1 MPLFNFNDEDQFGK
15 VRAVDT
21 RRVVVQ
27 VVSDEA
33 LRLARVG
40 QLATIR
46 LPGAID
52 AWLIALIDKVIK
64 IPVGASVSE
73 LATEDVA
80 EPEDSEQE
88 SIYNAAHLS
97 LIGTVNEVA
106 GERSFSRSLRQIPEI
121 DSLCYLLKDERLQEF
136 MGILAS
142 ESEDGDS
149 LGLGVYAID
158 EAAKAFLDGNRF
170 FQRHAA
176 LLGSTGAG
184 KSYTL
189 ASILEQA
196 AKLPT
201 SNLVLFDLHGEYS
214 LMSYASHLRIPGP
227 EDLGRSDEELMFLP
241 YWLMNTEELQSMF
254 VETSGFTAHNQ
265 ITKFRDIVIEAKRKT
280 LTACRDSVV
289 LAAFTMDSP
298 IPFSIRS
305 VRDELYRL
313 DVEMVQGAKGPKKG
327 DWNGQFSRFVGRID
341 SIVADKRN
349 GFMFNGPDSVM
360 AYDYLVKLAE
370 RLMGCKGE
378 RRQIKVIDFS
388 EVPSDILPVIVG
400 LVARL
405 IFQIQFWTDP
415 DKRQPIVLVC
425 DEAHLYLPRRDGCN
439 PAEAR
444 AVENFERIAKE
455 GRKYG
460 VALLV
465 ASQRPSDVSTTI
477 LSQCNN
483 VVSMRL
489 TNSDDQAVVKRLMPE
504 SLSGLTDVLPVLDTG
519 EALVVGDSVLL
530 PSRIKVTAPMEPPQ
544 SSTRDFWKEW
554 KKTEVEVNFK
564 EVIDKLRRQSRKTNP
579 GGALGVVRETVDSS
593 NA

>member
-1 MPLFNFNDEDQFGK
+1 MALFEFSDDDQFGK
-15 VRAVDT
+15 VRSVDT
-21 RRVVVQ
+21 RRVIVQ
-27 VVSDEA
+27 VASDEA

-52 AWLIALIDKVIK
+52 EWLIALIDKVIK
-64 IPVGASVSE
+64 IPVGANVSE
-73 LATEDVA
+73 LTTEDGV
-80 EPEDSEQE
+80 ETEDSDQE

-97 LIGTVNEVA
+97 LIGTVSEVA

-121 DSLCYLLKDERLQEF
+121 DSLCYLLKDERLQAF

-142 ESEDGDS
+142 ESEDDDS
-149 LGLGVYAID
+149 LGLGVYTID
-158 EAAKAFLDGNRF
+158 ETAKAFVDGNRF

-196 AKLPT
+196 AKLPS

-214 LMSYASHLRIPGP
+214 SMSYASHLRIPGP
-227 EDLGRSDEELMFLP
+227 EDLESSDEGLLFLP
-241 YWLMNTEELQSMF
+241 YWLMNTEESQSMF

-265 ITKFRDIVIEAKRKT
+265 ITKFRDIVIEEKRKT
-280 LTACRDSVV
+280 LTICNDPAV

-298 IPFSIRS
+298 IPFSIKS
-305 VRDELYRL
+305 ARDELYRL
-313 DVEMVQGAKGPKKG
+313 DVEMVPGAKGPKKG

-349 GFMFNGPDSVM
+349 GFMFNGANAVM
-360 AYDYLVKLAE
+360 AYDYLSKLAE

-378 RRQIKVIDFS
+378 KHQVKIIDFS

-415 DKRQPIVLVC
+415 DKRQPIALVC
-425 DEAHLYLPRRDGCN
+425 DEAHLYLPRKEGCN

-489 TNSDDQAVVKRLMPE
+489 TNADDQTVVKRLMPE

-530 PSRIKVTAPMEPPQ
+530 PSRIKVTAPTEPPQ

-554 KKTEVEVNFK
+554 KKTEVEVNFE
-564 EVIDKLRRQSRKTNP
+564 EVIDKLRRQSRKTN
-579 GGALGVVRETVDSS
+579 S
-593 NA
+593 

>member
-1 MPLFNFNDEDQFGK
+1 MALFDFNDNDQFGT
-15 VRAVDT
+15 VRSVDT

-27 VVSDEA
+27 VASDEA

-52 AWLIALIDKVIK
+52 EWLIALIDKVIK
-64 IPVGASVSE
+64 TPVGANVSG
-73 LATEDVA
+73 LTTEDEVEA
-80 EPEDSEQE
+80 EDSDQE

-121 DSLCYLLKDERLQEF
+121 DSPCYLLKDERLQDF

-142 ESEDGDS
+142 ESEDDDS
-149 LGLGVYAID
+149 LGLGVYTID
-158 EAAKAFLDGNRF
+158 ETAKAFVDGNRF

-227 EDLGRSDEELMFLP
+227 EDLGRSDEELLFLP
-241 YWLMNTEELQSMF
+241 YWLMNTEELQAMF

-265 ITKFRDIVIEAKRKT
+265 ITKFRDIVIEEKRKT
-280 LTACRDSVV
+280 LTACNDSAV

-298 IPFSIRS
+298 IPFSIKS

-313 DVEMVQGAKGPKKG
+313 DVEMVPGAKGPKKG

-349 GFMFNGPDSVM
+349 GFMFNGANAVM
-360 AYDYLVKLAE
+360 AYNYLVKLAE

-378 RRQIKVIDFS
+378 KHQIKIIDFS

-415 DKRQPIVLVC
+415 DKRQPIALVC
-425 DEAHLYLPRRDGCN
+425 DEAHLYLPRKEGCN

-489 TNSDDQAVVKRLMPE
+489 TNSDDQTVVKRLMPE

-530 PSRIKVTAPMEPPQ
+530 PSRIKVTAPAEPPQ
-544 SSTRDFWKEW
+544 SSTREFWKEW
-554 KKTEVEVNFK
+554 KKTEVEVNFE

-579 GGALGVVRETVDSS
+579 
-593 NA
+593 

>member
-1 MPLFNFNDEDQFGK
+1 MALFDFNDNDQFGK
-15 VRAVDT
+15 VRSVDT

-27 VVSDEA
+27 VASDEA

-46 LPGAID
+46 LPGARD
-52 AWLIALIDKVIK
+52 EWLIALIDKVIK
-64 IPVGASVSE
+64 IPVGVNVSE
-73 LATEDVA
+73 LTTEDGA

-88 SIYNAAHLS
+88 SIYNVAHLS
-97 LIGTVNEVA
+97 LIGTVNEIA
-106 GERSFSRSLRQIPEI
+106 GERNFSRSLRQIPEI
-121 DSLCYLLKDERLQEF
+121 DSLCYLLKDERLQNF

-142 ESEDGDS
+142 ESEDDDS
-149 LGLGVYAID
+149 LELGVYTID
-158 EAAKAFLDGNRF
+158 ETAKAFVDGNRF

-196 AKLPT
+196 AKLPS

-227 EDLGRSDEELMFLP
+227 EDLGRTDEELLFLP

-265 ITKFRDIVIEAKRKT
+265 ITKFRDIVIEEKRNT
-280 LTACRDSVV
+280 LTTLNENAV
-289 LAAFTMDSP
+289 LSAFTMDSP
-298 IPFSIRS
+298 IPFLIGS
-305 VRDELYRL
+305 VRNKLNRL
-313 DVEMVQGAKGPKKG
+313 DTEMIPGQNGREKKG

-349 GFMFNGPDSVM
+349 GFMFNGTEATM
-360 AYDYLVKLAE
+360 AYDYLVKLSE

-378 RRQIKVIDFS
+378 KHQIKIIDFS

-405 IFQIQFWTDP
+405 VFQIQFWTDP
-415 DKRQPIVLVC
+415 DKRQPIALVC
-425 DEAHLYLPRRDGCN
+425 DEAHLYLPRKDGCN

-489 TNSDDQAVVKRLMPE
+489 TNSDDQTVVKRLMPE

-530 PSRIKVTAPMEPPQ
+530 PSRIKVTAPSEPPQ

-554 KKTEVEVNFK
+554 KKPEVEVNFE
-564 EVIDKLRRQSRKTNP
+564 EVIDKLRRQSRKTTP
-579 GGALGVVRETVDSS
+579 
-593 NA
+593 

>member
-1 MPLFNFNDEDQFGK
+1 MALFDFEDSDQFGK
-15 VRAVDT
+15 VRSVDT

-33 LRLARVG
+33 LRMARVG

-52 AWLIALIDKVIK
+52 EWLVALIDKVVK
-64 IPVGASVSE
+64 IPVATSSDEIPVEAGAE
-73 LATEDVA
+73 ED
-80 EPEDSEQE
+80 EMGGE
-88 SIYNAAHLS
+88 SIYNATHLS
-97 LIGTVNEVA
+97 LIGTVGEVA
-106 GERSFSRSLRQIPEI
+106 DERKFSRSLRQVPEI
-121 DSLCYLLKDERLQEF
+121 DSPCYLLKDARLQKF

-142 ESEDGDS
+142 ESEDDDS
-149 LGLGVYAID
+149 LGLGVYTID
-158 EAAKAFLDGNRF
+158 ESAKAFLDGNRF

-227 EDLGRSDEELMFLP
+227 EDLECGDDNLLFLP

-265 ITKFRDIVIEAKRKT
+265 ITKFRDIVVEGKRRT
-280 LTACRDSVV
+280 LTECNEPAV
-289 LAAFTMDSP
+289 LSAFTMDSP
-298 IPFSIRS
+298 IPFSIKS

-313 DVEMVQGAKGPKKG
+313 DTEMVPGKTTLKKG
-327 DWNGQFSRFVGRID
+327 DWNGQFSRFIGRID
-341 SIVADKRN
+341 SIVADKRY
-349 GFMFNGPDSVM
+349 GFMFSGPDAVKK
-360 AYDYLVKLAE
+360 YEYLVKLAE
-370 RLMGCKGE
+370 RLMGCNGE
-378 RRQIKVIDFS
+378 KHQIKILDFS
-388 EVPSDILPVIVG
+388 EVPSDILPAIVG

-405 IFQIQFWTDP
+405 IFQIQFWTEP
-415 DKRQPIVLVC
+415 EKRQPIAIVC
-425 DEAHLYLPRRDGCN
+425 DEAHLYLPRKDGCN
-439 PAEAR
+439 PVEAR
-444 AVENFERIAKE
+444 AVENFDRIAKE

-489 TNSDDQAVVKRLMPE
+489 TNSDDQNVVKRLMPE
-504 SLSGLTDVLPVLDTG
+504 SLSGLTDVLPILDTG

-530 PSRIKVTAPMEPPQ
+530 PSRIKITAPEEPPQ

-554 KKTEVEVNFK
+554 KKATVDVNFA
-564 EVIDKLRRQSRKTNP
+564 EVVDKLRRQSRKVT
-579 GGALGVVRETVDSS
+579 S
-593 NA
+593 

>member
-1 MPLFNFNDEDQFGK
+1 MALFDFEDSDQFGK
-15 VRAVDT
+15 VRSVDT

-33 LRLARVG
+33 LRMARVG

-52 AWLIALIDKVIK
+52 EWLVALIDKVVK
-64 IPVGASVSE
+64 IPVATSSDEIPLEAGAE
-73 LATEDVA
+73 ED
-80 EPEDSEQE
+80 EMGGE
-88 SIYNAAHLS
+88 SIYNATHLS
-97 LIGTVNEVA
+97 LIGTVGEVA
-106 GERSFSRSLRQIPEI
+106 DERKFSRSLRQVPEI
-121 DSLCYLLKDERLQEF
+121 DSPCYLLKDARLQKF

-142 ESEDGDS
+142 ESEDDDS
-149 LGLGVYAID
+149 LGLGVYTID
-158 EAAKAFLDGNRF
+158 ESAKAFLDGNRF

-227 EDLGRSDEELMFLP
+227 EDLECGDDDLLFLP

-265 ITKFRDIVIEAKRKT
+265 ITKFRDIVLDEKRKT
-280 LTACRDSVV
+280 LTAIGSEAV
-289 LAAFTMDSP
+289 LRAFTMDSP
-298 IPFSIRS
+298 IPFLVSE
-305 VRDELYRL
+305 VRNELYRL
-313 DVEMVQGAKGPKKG
+313 DTERVLNPSTGKYKNG

-341 SIVADKRN
+341 SIVADKRY
-349 GFMFNGPDSVM
+349 GFMFSGPDIVKKSE
-360 AYDYLVKLAE
+360 YLVQLAE
-370 RLMGCKGE
+370 RLMGCNGAKH
-378 RRQIKVIDFS
+378 QIKILDFS
-388 EVPSDILPVIVG
+388 EVPSDILPAIVG

-405 IFQIQFWTDP
+405 IFQIQFWTEP
-415 DKRQPIVLVC
+415 GKRQPIAIVC
-425 DEAHLYLPRRDGCN
+425 DEAHLYLPRKESCN
-439 PAEAR
+439 PVEAR

-489 TNSDDQAVVKRLMPE
+489 TNSDDQNVVKRLMPE
-504 SLSGLTDVLPVLDTG
+504 SLSGLTDVLPILDTG

-530 PSRIKVTAPMEPPQ
+530 PSRIKITAPEEPPQ

-554 KKTEVEVNFK
+554 KKATVDVNFA
-564 EVIDKLRRQSRKTNP
+564 EVVDKLRRQSRKVT
-579 GGALGVVRETVDSS
+579 S
-593 NA
+593 

>member
-1 MPLFNFNDEDQFGK
+1 MALFDFNDNDQFGK
-15 VRAVDT
+15 VRSVDT

-27 VVSDEA
+27 VASDEA

-46 LPGAID
+46 LPGARD
-52 AWLIALIDKVIK
+52 EWLIALIDKVIK
-64 IPVGASVSE
+64 IPVGVNVSE
-73 LATEDVA
+73 LTTEDGA

-88 SIYNAAHLS
+88 SIYNVAHLS
-97 LIGTVNEVA
+97 LIGTVNEIA
-106 GERSFSRSLRQIPEI
+106 GERNFSRSLRQIPEI
-121 DSLCYLLKDERLQEF
+121 DSLCYLLKDERLQNF

-142 ESEDGDS
+142 ESEDDDS
-149 LGLGVYAID
+149 LELGVYTID
-158 EAAKAFLDGNRF
+158 ETAKAFVDGNRF

-196 AKLPT
+196 AKLPS

-227 EDLGRSDEELMFLP
+227 EDLGRTDEELLFLP

-265 ITKFRDIVIEAKRKT
+265 ITKFRDIVIEEKRNT
-280 LTACRDSVV
+280 LTTLNENAV
-289 LAAFTMDSP
+289 LSAFTMDSP
-298 IPFSIRS
+298 IPFLIGS
-305 VRDELYRL
+305 VRNKLNRL
-313 DVEMVQGAKGPKKG
+313 DTEMVPGQNGREKKG

-349 GFMFNGPDSVM
+349 GFMFNGTEATM
-360 AYDYLVKLAE
+360 AYDYLVKLSE

-378 RRQIKVIDFS
+378 KHQIKIIDFS

-405 IFQIQFWTDP
+405 VFQIQFWTDP
-415 DKRQPIVLVC
+415 DKRQPIALVC
-425 DEAHLYLPRRDGCN
+425 DEAHLYLPRKDGCN

-489 TNSDDQAVVKRLMPE
+489 TNSDDQTVVKRLMPE

-530 PSRIKVTAPMEPPQ
+530 PSRIKVTAPSEPPQ

-554 KKTEVEVNFK
+554 KKPEVEVNFE
-564 EVIDKLRRQSRKTNP
+564 EVIDKLRRQSRKTTP
-579 GGALGVVRETVDSS
+579 
-593 NA
+593 

>member
-1 MPLFNFNDEDQFGK
+1 MALFDFNDNDQFGT
-15 VRAVDT
+15 VRSVDT

-27 VVSDEA
+27 VASDEA

-52 AWLIALIDKVIK
+52 EWLIALIDKVIK
-64 IPVGASVSE
+64 IPVGANVSG
-73 LATEDVA
+73 LTTEDGA

-88 SIYNAAHLS
+88 SIYNVAHLS
-97 LIGTVNEVA
+97 LIGTVNEIA
-106 GERSFSRSLRQIPEI
+106 GERNFSRSLRQIPEI
-121 DSLCYLLKDERLQEF
+121 DSPCYLLKDERLQDF

-142 ESEDGDS
+142 ESDDDDS
-149 LGLGVYAID
+149 LGLGVYTID
-158 EAAKAFLDGNRF
+158 ETAKAFVDGNRF

-227 EDLGRSDEELMFLP
+227 EDLGRSDEELLFLP
-241 YWLMNTEELQSMF
+241 YWLMNTEELQAMF

-265 ITKFRDIVIEAKRKT
+265 ITKFRDIVIEEKRKT
-280 LTACRDSVV
+280 LTACNDSAV

-298 IPFSIRS
+298 IPFSIKS

-313 DVEMVQGAKGPKKG
+313 DVEMVPGAKGPKKG

-349 GFMFNGPDSVM
+349 GFMFNGANAVM
-360 AYDYLVKLAE
+360 AYNYLVKLAE

-378 RRQIKVIDFS
+378 KHQIKIIDFS

-415 DKRQPIVLVC
+415 DKRQPIALVC
-425 DEAHLYLPRRDGCN
+425 DEAHLYLPRKEGCN

-489 TNSDDQAVVKRLMPE
+489 TNSDDQTVVKRLMPE
-504 SLSGLTDVLPVLDTG
+504 SLSGLTDVLPILDTG

-530 PSRIKVTAPMEPPQ
+530 PSRIKIKAPDEPPQ

-554 KKTEVEVNFK
+554 KKSEVEVDFE
-564 EVIDKLRRQSRKTNP
+564 EVIDKLRRQSRKTTP
-579 GGALGVVRETVDSS
+579 
-593 NA
+593 

>member
-1 MPLFNFNDEDQFGK
+1 MALFDFEDSDQFGK
-15 VRAVDT
+15 VRSVDT

-27 VVSDEA
+27 VASDEA
-33 LRLARVG
+33 LRMARVG
-40 QLATIR
+40 QLAAIR
-46 LPGAID
+46 LPGAVD
-52 AWLIALIDKVIK
+52 EWLVALIDKVVK
-64 IPVGASVSE
+64 IPV
-73 LATEDVA
+73 ATSPDEITVENGIEEDGKG
-80 EPEDSEQE
+80 EE
-88 SIYNAAHLS
+88 SIYNATHLS
-97 LIGTVNEVA
+97 LIGTVGKVA
-106 GERSFSRSLRQIPEI
+106 GERRFSRSLRQVPEI
-121 DSLCYLLKDERLQEF
+121 DSPCYLLKDARLQKF

-142 ESEDGDS
+142 ESEDDDA
-149 LGLGVYAID
+149 LELGVYTID
-158 EAAKAFLDGNRF
+158 ESAKAFLDGNKF
-170 FQRHAA
+170 FQRHVA

-196 AKLPT
+196 AKLPA

-227 EDLGRSDEELMFLP
+227 EDLGRSDEELLFLP

-265 ITKFRDIVIEAKRKT
+265 ITKFRDIVIEEKRKT
-280 LTACRDSVV
+280 LTACNDPAV

-298 IPFSIRS
+298 IPFSIKS

-313 DVEMVQGAKGPKKG
+313 DVEMVAGTKGPKKG

-349 GFMFNGPDSVM
+349 GFMFNGANAVM
-360 AYDYLVKLAE
+360 AYNYLVKLAE

-378 RRQIKVIDFS
+378 KHQIKIIDFS
-388 EVPSDILPVIVG
+388 EVPSDILPVMVG

-415 DKRQPIVLVC
+415 DKRQPIALAC
-425 DEAHLYLPRRDGCN
+425 DEAHLYLPRKEGCN

-465 ASQRPSDVSTTI
+465 ASQRPSDVSATI

-489 TNSDDQAVVKRLMPE
+489 TNSDDQTVVKRLMPE

-530 PSRIKVTAPMEPPQ
+530 PSRIKVTAPTEPPQ

-554 KKTEVEVNFK
+554 KKPEVEVNFE
-564 EVIDKLRRQSRKTNP
+564 EVIDKLRRQSRKTTP
-579 GGALGVVRETVDSS
+579 
-593 NA
+593 

>member
-1 MPLFNFNDEDQFGK
+1 MALFDFNDNDQFGT
-15 VRAVDT
+15 VRSVDT

-27 VVSDEA
+27 VASDEA

-52 AWLIALIDKVIK
+52 EWLIALIDKVIK
-64 IPVGASVSE
+64 IPVGANVSG
-73 LATEDVA
+73 LTTEDGA

-88 SIYNAAHLS
+88 SIYNVAHLS
-97 LIGTVNEVA
+97 LIGTVNEIA
-106 GERSFSRSLRQIPEI
+106 GERNFSRSLRQIPEI
-121 DSLCYLLKDERLQEF
+121 DSPCYLLKDERLQDF

-142 ESEDGDS
+142 ESDDDDS
-149 LGLGVYAID
+149 LGLGVYTID
-158 EAAKAFLDGNRF
+158 ETAKAFVDGNRF

-227 EDLGRSDEELMFLP
+227 EDLGRSDEELLFLP
-241 YWLMNTEELQSMF
+241 YWLMNTEELQAMF

-265 ITKFRDIVIEAKRKT
+265 ITKFRDIVIEEKRKT
-280 LTACRDSVV
+280 LTACNDSAV

-298 IPFSIRS
+298 IPFSIKS

-313 DVEMVQGAKGPKKG
+313 DVEMVPGAKGPKKG

-349 GFMFNGPDSVM
+349 GFMFNGANAVM
-360 AYDYLVKLAE
+360 AYNYLVKLAE

-378 RRQIKVIDFS
+378 KHQIKIIDFS

-415 DKRQPIVLVC
+415 DKRQPIALVC
-425 DEAHLYLPRRDGCN
+425 DEAHLYLPRKEGCN

-489 TNSDDQAVVKRLMPE
+489 TNSDDQTVVKRLMPE

-530 PSRIKVTAPMEPPQ
+530 PSRIKVKAPTERPQ

-554 KKTEVEVNFK
+554 KKTEVEVNFE

-579 GGALGVVRETVDSS
+579 
-593 NA
+593 

>member
-1 MPLFNFNDEDQFGK
+1 MALFDFNDNDQFGT
-15 VRAVDT
+15 VRSVDT

-27 VVSDEA
+27 VASDEA

-52 AWLIALIDKVIK
+52 EWLIALIDKVIK
-64 IPVGASVSE
+64 IPVGANVSG
-73 LATEDVA
+73 LTTEDGA
-80 EPEDSEQE
+80 EPENSEQE
-88 SIYNAAHLS
+88 SIYNVAHLS
-97 LIGTVNEVA
+97 LIGTVNEIA
-106 GERSFSRSLRQIPEI
+106 GERNFSRSLRQIPEI
-121 DSLCYLLKDERLQEF
+121 DSPCYLLKDERLQDF

-142 ESEDGDS
+142 ESDDDDS
-149 LGLGVYAID
+149 LGLGVYTID
-158 EAAKAFLDGNRF
+158 ETAKAFVDGNRF

-227 EDLGRSDEELMFLP
+227 EDLGRSDEELLFLP
-241 YWLMNTEELQSMF
+241 YWLMNTEELQAMF

-265 ITKFRDIVIEAKRKT
+265 ITKFRDIVIEEKRKT
-280 LTACRDSVV
+280 LTACNDSAV

-298 IPFSIRS
+298 IPFSIKS

-313 DVEMVQGAKGPKKG
+313 DVEMVPGAKGPKKG

-349 GFMFNGPDSVM
+349 GFMFNGANAVM
-360 AYDYLVKLAE
+360 AYNYLVKLAE

-378 RRQIKVIDFS
+378 KHQIKIIDFS

-415 DKRQPIVLVC
+415 DKRQPIALVC
-425 DEAHLYLPRRDGCN
+425 DEAHLYLPRKEGCN

-489 TNSDDQAVVKRLMPE
+489 TNSDDQTVVKRLMPE
-504 SLSGLTDVLPVLDTG
+504 SLSGLTDVLPILDTG

-530 PSRIKVTAPMEPPQ
+530 PSRIKVTAPTEAPQ
-544 SSTRDFWKEW
+544 SSTRNFWKEW
-554 KKTEVEVNFK
+554 KKTDVEVNFE

-579 GGALGVVRETVDSS
+579 
-593 NA
+593 

>member
-1 MPLFNFNDEDQFGK
+1 MALFDFNDNDQFGT
-15 VRAVDT
+15 VRSVDT

-27 VVSDEA
+27 VASDEA

-52 AWLIALIDKVIK
+52 EWLIALIDKVIK
-64 IPVGASVSE
+64 IPVGANVSG
-73 LATEDVA
+73 LTTEDEVEA
-80 EPEDSEQE
+80 EDPDQE

-106 GERSFSRSLRQIPEI
+106 GERNFSRSLRQIPEI
-121 DSLCYLLKDERLQEF
+121 DSPCYLLKDERLQDF

-142 ESEDGDS
+142 ESEDDDS
-149 LGLGVYAID
+149 LGLGVYTID
-158 EAAKAFLDGNRF
+158 ETAKAFVDGNRF

-227 EDLGRSDEELMFLP
+227 EDLGRSDEELLFLP
-241 YWLMNTEELQSMF
+241 YWLMNTEELQAMF

-265 ITKFRDIVIEAKRKT
+265 ITKFRDIVIEEKRKT
-280 LTACRDSVV
+280 LTACNDSAV

-298 IPFSIRS
+298 IPFSIKS

-313 DVEMVQGAKGPKKG
+313 DVEMVPGAKGPKKG

-349 GFMFNGPDSVM
+349 GFMFNGANAVM
-360 AYDYLVKLAE
+360 AYNYLVKLAE

-378 RRQIKVIDFS
+378 KHQIKIIDFS

-415 DKRQPIVLVC
+415 DKRQPIALVC
-425 DEAHLYLPRRDGCN
+425 DEAHLYLPRKEGCN

-489 TNSDDQAVVKRLMPE
+489 TNSDDQTVVKRLMPE

-530 PSRIKVTAPMEPPQ
+530 PSRIKVKAPTERPQ

-554 KKTEVEVNFK
+554 KKTAVEVNFE
-564 EVIDKLRRQSRKTNP
+564 EVIGKLRRQSRKTNP
-579 GGALGVVRETVDSS
+579 
-593 NA
+593 

>member
-1 MPLFNFNDEDQFGK
+1 MALFDFEDSDQFGK
-15 VRAVDT
+15 VRSVDT

-33 LRLARVG
+33 LRMARVG

-52 AWLIALIDKVIK
+52 EWLVALIDKVVK
-64 IPVGASVSE
+64 IPVATSSDEIPVEAGAE
-73 LATEDVA
+73 ED
-80 EPEDSEQE
+80 EMGGE
-88 SIYNAAHLS
+88 SIYNATHLS
-97 LIGTVNEVA
+97 LIGTVGEVA
-106 GERSFSRSLRQIPEI
+106 DERKFSRSLRQVPEI
-121 DSLCYLLKDERLQEF
+121 DSPCYLLKDARLQKF

-142 ESEDGDS
+142 ESEDDDS
-149 LGLGVYAID
+149 LGLGVYTID
-158 EAAKAFLDGNRF
+158 ESAKAFLDGNRF

-227 EDLGRSDEELMFLP
+227 EDLECGDDDLLFLP

-265 ITKFRDIVIEAKRKT
+265 ITKFRDIVLDEKRKT
-280 LTACRDSVV
+280 LTAIGSEAV
-289 LAAFTMDSP
+289 LRAFTMDSP
-298 IPFSIRS
+298 IPFLVSE
-305 VRDELYRL
+305 VRNELYRL
-313 DVEMVQGAKGPKKG
+313 DTERVLNPSTGKYKNG

-341 SIVADKRN
+341 SIVADKRY
-349 GFMFNGPDSVM
+349 GFMFSGPDIVKKSE
-360 AYDYLVKLAE
+360 YLVQLAE
-370 RLMGCKGE
+370 RLMGCNGAKH
-378 RRQIKVIDFS
+378 QIKILDFS
-388 EVPSDILPVIVG
+388 EVPSDILPAIVG

-405 IFQIQFWTDP
+405 IFQIQFWTEP
-415 DKRQPIVLVC
+415 GKRQPIAIVC
-425 DEAHLYLPRRDGCN
+425 DEAHLYLPRKESCN
-439 PAEAR
+439 PVEAR

-489 TNSDDQAVVKRLMPE
+489 TNSDDQNVVKRLMPE
-504 SLSGLTDVLPVLDTG
+504 SLSGLTDVLPILDTG

-530 PSRIKVTAPMEPPQ
+530 PSRIKITAPEEPPQ

-554 KKTEVEVNFK
+554 KKATVDVNFA
-564 EVIDKLRRQSRKTNP
+564 EVVDKLRRQSRKVT
-579 GGALGVVRETVDSS
+579 S
-593 NA
+593 

>member
-1 MPLFNFNDEDQFGK
+1 MALFNFNDDDQFGK
-15 VRAVDT
+15 VRSVDT
-21 RRVVVQ
+21 RRIVVQ

-52 AWLIALIDKVIK
+52 EWLIALIDKVIK
-64 IPVGASVSE
+64 IPVGANISE
-73 LATEDVA
+73 ITTEDGA
-80 EPEDSEQE
+80 EAEDTEQE
-88 SIYNAAHLS
+88 SIYNAAYLS
-97 LIGTVNEVA
+97 LIGTVNEIA
-106 GERSFSRSLRQIPEI
+106 DERNFSRSLRQIPEI
-121 DSLCYLLKDERLQEF
+121 DSLCYLLKDERLQDF

-142 ESEDGDS
+142 KSEDDDS
-149 LGLGVYAID
+149 LGLGVYTID
-158 EAAKAFLDGNRF
+158 ETAKAFVDGNRF

-176 LLGSTGAG
+176 LVGSTGAG

-227 EDLGRSDEELMFLP
+227 EDLGRSDGELLFLP
-241 YWLMNTEELQSMF
+241 YWLLNTEELQAMF
-254 VETSGFTAHNQ
+254 VETSEFTAHNQ
-265 ITKFRDIVIEAKRKT
+265 ITKFRDIVLAEKRKT
-280 LTACRDSVV
+280 LIDLGDENV
-289 LAAFTMDSP
+289 LNAFTMDSP
-298 IPFSIRS
+298 IPFSIVA
-305 VRDELYRL
+305 VRNELNRL
-313 DVEMVQGAKGPKKG
+313 DSERVINPSTNKLKNG

-341 SIVADKRN
+341 SIIADKRN
-349 GFMFNGPDSVM
+349 GFMFNGADVVM

-370 RLMGCKGE
+370 RLMGCKGTKH
-378 RRQIKVIDFS
+378 QIKIIDFS
-388 EVPSDILPVIVG
+388 EVPTDILPVIVG

-415 DKRQPIVLVC
+415 DNRQPIALVC
-425 DEAHLYLPRRDGCN
+425 DEAHLYLPRKESCN
-439 PAEAR
+439 PVEAR

-465 ASQRPSDVSTTI
+465 ASQRPSDVSATI

-489 TNSDDQAVVKRLMPE
+489 TNSDDQTVVKRLMPE

-530 PSRIKVTAPMEPPQ
+530 PSRIKVTAPEEPPQ
-544 SSTRDFWKEW
+544 SSTKDFWKEW
-554 KKTEVEVNFK
+554 KKTEVDVDFDD
-564 EVIDKLRRQSRKTNP
+564 VIDKLRRQSRKTN
-579 GGALGVVRETVDSS
+579 L
-593 NA
+593 

>member
-1 MPLFNFNDEDQFGK
+1 MALFEFSDDDQFGK
-15 VRAVDT
+15 VRSVDT
-21 RRVVVQ
+21 RRVIVQ

-52 AWLIALIDKVIK
+52 EWLIALIDKVIK
-64 IPVGASVSE
+64 IPVGANVSE
-73 LATEDVA
+73 LATEDGA

-97 LIGTVNEVA
+97 LIGTVSEVA

-121 DSLCYLLKDERLQEF
+121 DSLCYLLKDERLQSF

-142 ESEDGDS
+142 ESEDDDS
-149 LGLGVYAID
+149 LELGVYTID
-158 EAAKAFLDGNRF
+158 ETAKAFIDGNRF

-196 AKLPT
+196 AKLPS

-227 EDLGRSDEELMFLP
+227 EDLESTEEGLLFLP

-254 VETSGFTAHNQ
+254 VETSEFAAHNQ
-265 ITKFRDIVIEAKRKT
+265 ITKFRDIVIEEKRKT
-280 LTACRDSVV
+280 LTACNDLAV
-289 LAAFTMDSP
+289 LSAFTIDSP
-298 IPFSIRS
+298 IPFSIKS

-313 DVEMVQGAKGPKKG
+313 DVEMVPGAKGLKKG

-341 SIVADKRN
+341 SIVADKRY
-349 GFMFNGPDSVM
+349 GFMFDGTEAVM
-360 AYDYLVKLAE
+360 AYDYLVKLAK

-378 RRQIKVIDFS
+378 KQQIKIIDFS

-405 IFQIQFWTDP
+405 IFQIQFWTDS
-415 DKRQPIVLVC
+415 DKRQPIALVC
-425 DEAHLYLPRRDGCN
+425 DEAHLYLPRKEGCN

-489 TNSDDQAVVKRLMPE
+489 TNSDDQTVVKRLMPE

-519 EALVVGDSVLL
+519 EALVVGDAVLL
-530 PSRIKVTAPMEPPQ
+530 PSRIKVTAPTEPPQ

-554 KKTEVEVNFK
+554 KKTEVEVSFE

-579 GGALGVVRETVDSS
+579 
-593 NA
+593 

>member
-1 MPLFNFNDEDQFGK
+1 M
-15 VRAVDT
+15 
-21 RRVVVQ
+21 
-27 VVSDEA
+27 
-33 LRLARVG
+33 
-40 QLATIR
+40 
-46 LPGAID
+46 
-52 AWLIALIDKVIK
+52 ALIDKVVK
-64 IPVGASVSE
+64 IPFATSPDEIPVEVGAEEEEVGG
-73 LATEDVA
+73 
-80 EPEDSEQE
+80 E
-88 SIYNAAHLS
+88 SIYNATHLS
-97 LIGTVNEVA
+97 LIGTVGEVA
-106 GERSFSRSLRQIPEI
+106 GERKFSRSLRQVPEI
-121 DSLCYLLKDERLQEF
+121 DSHCYLLKDARLQKF

-142 ESEDGDS
+142 ESEDEDS
-149 LGLGVYAID
+149 LGLGVYTID
-158 EAAKAFLDGNRF
+158 ESAKAFLDGNRF

-227 EDLGRSDEELMFLP
+227 EDLECRDDNLLFLP

-254 VETSGFTAHNQ
+254 VDTSGFTAHNQ
-265 ITKFRDIVIEAKRKT
+265 ITKFRDIVVEGKRKT
-280 LTACRDSVV
+280 LTECNELAV
-289 LAAFTMDSP
+289 LSAFTMDSP
-298 IPFSIRS
+298 IPFSIKS

-313 DVEMVQGAKGPKKG
+313 DTEMVPGVKGPKKG

-341 SIVADKRN
+341 SIVADKRY
-349 GFMFNGPDSVM
+349 GFMFGGPDAVKK
-360 AYDYLVKLAE
+360 YEYLAKLVE
-370 RLMGCKGE
+370 RLMGCNGE
-378 RRQIKVIDFS
+378 KHQIKILDFS
-388 EVPSDILPVIVG
+388 EVPSDILPAIVG

-405 IFQIQFWTDP
+405 IFQIQFWTEP
-415 DKRQPIVLVC
+415 EKRQPIAIVC
-425 DEAHLYLPRRDGCN
+425 DEAHLYLPRKEGCN
-439 PAEAR
+439 PVEAR

-489 TNSDDQAVVKRLMPE
+489 TNSDDQNVVKRLMPE
-504 SLSGLTDVLPVLDTG
+504 SLSGLTDVLPILDTG

-530 PSRIKVTAPMEPPQ
+530 PSRIKITAPEEPPQ

-554 KKTEVEVNFK
+554 KKTTVDVNFA
-564 EVIDKLRRQSRKTNP
+564 EVVDKLRRQSRKAT
-579 GGALGVVRETVDSS
+579 S
-593 NA
+593 

>member
-1 MPLFNFNDEDQFGK
+1 MALFNFDDADQFGK
-15 VRAVDT
+15 VRSVDT

-33 LRLARVG
+33 LRMARVG

-52 AWLIALIDKVIK
+52 EWLVALIDKVVK
-64 IPVGASVSE
+64 IPFATSPDEIPVEVGAEEEEVGG
-73 LATEDVA
+73 
-80 EPEDSEQE
+80 E
-88 SIYNAAHLS
+88 SIYNATHLS
-97 LIGTVNEVA
+97 LIGTVGEVA
-106 GERSFSRSLRQIPEI
+106 GERKFSRSLRQGPEI
-121 DSLCYLLKDERLQEF
+121 DSHCYLLKDARLQKF

-142 ESEDGDS
+142 ESEDEDS
-149 LGLGVYAID
+149 LGLGVYTID
-158 EAAKAFLDGNRF
+158 ESAKAFLDGNRF

-227 EDLGRSDEELMFLP
+227 EDLECRDDNLLFLP

-254 VETSGFTAHNQ
+254 VDTSGFTAHNQ
-265 ITKFRDIVIEAKRKT
+265 ITKFRDIVVEGKRKT
-280 LTACRDSVV
+280 LTECNELAV
-289 LAAFTMDSP
+289 LSAFTMDSP
-298 IPFSIRS
+298 IPFSIKS

-313 DVEMVQGAKGPKKG
+313 DTEMVPGVKGPKKG

-341 SIVADKRN
+341 SIVADKRY
-349 GFMFNGPDSVM
+349 GFMFGGPDAVKK
-360 AYDYLVKLAE
+360 YEYLAKLVE
-370 RLMGCKGE
+370 RLMGCNGE
-378 RRQIKVIDFS
+378 KHQIKILDFS
-388 EVPSDILPVIVG
+388 EVPSDILPAIVG

-405 IFQIQFWTDP
+405 IFQIQFWTEP
-415 DKRQPIVLVC
+415 EKRQPIAIVC
-425 DEAHLYLPRRDGCN
+425 DEAHLYLPRKEGCN
-439 PAEAR
+439 PVEAR

-489 TNSDDQAVVKRLMPE
+489 TNSDDQNVVKRLMPE
-504 SLSGLTDVLPVLDTG
+504 SLSGLTDVLPILDTG

-530 PSRIKVTAPMEPPQ
+530 PSRIKITAPEEPPQ

-554 KKTEVEVNFK
+554 KKTTVDVNFA
-564 EVIDKLRRQSRKTNP
+564 EVVDKLRRQSRKAT
-579 GGALGVVRETVDSS
+579 S
-593 NA
+593 

>member
-1 MPLFNFNDEDQFGK
+1 MALFDFEDSDQFGK
-15 VRAVDT
+15 VRSVDT

-33 LRLARVG
+33 LRMARVG

-46 LPGAID
+46 LPGAVD
-52 AWLIALIDKVIK
+52 EWLVALIDKVVK
-64 IPVGASVSE
+64 IPVATSSDEIPLEAGAE
-73 LATEDVA
+73 ED
-80 EPEDSEQE
+80 EMGGE
-88 SIYNAAHLS
+88 SIYNATHLS
-97 LIGTVNEVA
+97 LIGTVGEVA
-106 GERSFSRSLRQIPEI
+106 GERKFSRSLRQIPEI
-121 DSLCYLLKDERLQEF
+121 DSPCYLLKDARLQKF

-142 ESEDGDS
+142 ESVDDDS
-149 LGLGVYAID
+149 LGLGVYTID
-158 EAAKAFLDGNRF
+158 ESAKAFLDGNRF

-227 EDLGRSDEELMFLP
+227 EDLECDDDNLLFLP

-265 ITKFRDIVIEAKRKT
+265 ITKFRDIVLDEKRKT
-280 LTACRDSVV
+280 LTAIGSEAV
-289 LAAFTMDSP
+289 LRAFTMDSP
-298 IPFSIRS
+298 VPFLISE
-305 VRDELYRL
+305 VRKELYRL
-313 DVEMVQGAKGPKKG
+313 DTERVLNQSTGKYKNG

-341 SIVADKRN
+341 SIVADKRY
-349 GFMFNGPDSVM
+349 GFMFGGPDVVKKSE
-360 AYDYLVKLAE
+360 YLVQLAE
-370 RLMGCKGE
+370 RLMGCNGE
-378 RRQIKVIDFS
+378 KHQIKILDFS
-388 EVPSDILPVIVG
+388 EVPSDILPAIVG

-405 IFQIQFWTDP
+405 IFQIQFWTEP
-415 DKRQPIVLVC
+415 EKRQPIAIVC
-425 DEAHLYLPRRDGCN
+425 DEAHLYLPRKEGCN
-439 PAEAR
+439 PVEAR

-489 TNSDDQAVVKRLMPE
+489 TNSDDQNVVKRLMPE
-504 SLSGLTDVLPVLDTG
+504 SLSGLTDVLPILDTG

-530 PSRIKVTAPMEPPQ
+530 PSRIKITAPEEPPQ
-544 SSTRDFWKEW
+544 STTRDFWKEW
-554 KKTEVEVNFK
+554 KKATVDVNFA
-564 EVIDKLRRQSRKTNP
+564 EVVDKLRRQSRKVT
-579 GGALGVVRETVDSS
+579 S
-593 NA
+593 

>member
-1 MPLFNFNDEDQFGK
+1 MALFDFEDSDQFGK
-15 VRAVDT
+15 VRSVDT

-33 LRLARVG
+33 LRMARVG

-46 LPGAID
+46 LPGALD
-52 AWLIALIDKVIK
+52 EWLVALIDKVVK
-64 IPVGASVSE
+64 IPVATSSDEIPLEAGAE
-73 LATEDVA
+73 ED
-80 EPEDSEQE
+80 EMGGE
-88 SIYNAAHLS
+88 SIYNATHLS
-97 LIGTVNEVA
+97 LIGTVGEVA
-106 GERSFSRSLRQIPEI
+106 DERKFSRSLRQVPEI
-121 DSLCYLLKDERLQEF
+121 DSPCYLLKDARLQKF

-142 ESEDGDS
+142 ESEDDDS
-149 LGLGVYAID
+149 LGLGVYTID
-158 EAAKAFLDGNRF
+158 ESAKAFLDGNRF

-227 EDLGRSDEELMFLP
+227 EDLECGDDELLFLP

-265 ITKFRDIVIEAKRKT
+265 ITKFRDIVLDEKRKT
-280 LTACRDSVV
+280 LTAIGSEAV
-289 LAAFTMDSP
+289 LRAFTMDSP
-298 IPFSIRS
+298 IPFLVSE
-305 VRDELYRL
+305 VRNELYRL
-313 DVEMVQGAKGPKKG
+313 DTERVLNPSTGKYKNG

-341 SIVADKRN
+341 SIVADKRY
-349 GFMFNGPDSVM
+349 GFMFSGPDIVKKSE
-360 AYDYLVKLAE
+360 YLVQLAE
-370 RLMGCKGE
+370 RLMGCNGAKH
-378 RRQIKVIDFS
+378 QIKILDFS
-388 EVPSDILPVIVG
+388 EVPSDILPAIVG

-405 IFQIQFWTDP
+405 IFQIQFWTEP
-415 DKRQPIVLVC
+415 GKRQPIAIVC
-425 DEAHLYLPRRDGCN
+425 DEAHLYLPRKESCN
-439 PAEAR
+439 PVEAR

-465 ASQRPSDVSTTI
+465 ASQRPSDVSATI

-489 TNSDDQAVVKRLMPE
+489 TNSDDQNVVKRLMPE
-504 SLSGLTDVLPVLDTG
+504 SLSGLTDVLPILDTG

-530 PSRIKVTAPMEPPQ
+530 PSRIKITAPEEPPQ

-554 KKTEVEVNFK
+554 KKATVDVNFA
-564 EVIDKLRRQSRKTNP
+564 EVVDKLRRQSRKVT
-579 GGALGVVRETVDSS
+579 S
-593 NA
+593 

>member
-1 MPLFNFNDEDQFGK
+1 MALFDFNDNDQFGT
-15 VRAVDT
+15 VRSVDT

-27 VVSDEA
+27 VASDEA

-52 AWLIALIDKVIK
+52 EWLIALIDKVIK
-64 IPVGASVSE
+64 IPVGANVSG
-73 LATEDVA
+73 LTTEDEVEA
-80 EPEDSEQE
+80 EDPDQE

-106 GERSFSRSLRQIPEI
+106 GERNFSRSLRQIPEI
-121 DSLCYLLKDERLQEF
+121 DSPCYLLKDERLQDF

-142 ESEDGDS
+142 ESEDDDS
-149 LGLGVYAID
+149 LGLGVYTID
-158 EAAKAFLDGNRF
+158 ETAKAFVDGNRF

-227 EDLGRSDEELMFLP
+227 EDLGRSDEELLFLP
-241 YWLMNTEELQSMF
+241 YWLMNTEELQAMF

-265 ITKFRDIVIEAKRKT
+265 ITKFRDIVIEEKRKT
-280 LTACRDSVV
+280 LTACNDSAV

-298 IPFSIRS
+298 IPFSIKS

-313 DVEMVQGAKGPKKG
+313 DVEMVPGAKGPKKG

-349 GFMFNGPDSVM
+349 GFMFNGANAVM
-360 AYDYLVKLAE
+360 AYNYLVKLAE

-378 RRQIKVIDFS
+378 KHQIKIIDFS

-415 DKRQPIVLVC
+415 DKRQPIALVC
-425 DEAHLYLPRRDGCN
+425 DEAHLYLPRKEGCN

-489 TNSDDQAVVKRLMPE
+489 TDSDDQTVVKRLMPE

-530 PSRIKVTAPMEPPQ
+530 PSRIKVKAPTERPQ

-554 KKTEVEVNFK
+554 KKTAVEVNFE
-564 EVIDKLRRQSRKTNP
+564 EVIGKLRRQSRKTNP
-579 GGALGVVRETVDSS
+579 
-593 NA
+593 